1 MKGIDI
7 KRGDIVFI
15 ENPNKKPRGHV
26 VCGNHPA
33 VVIQNDKGNEHST
46 NIIVAFITSSVKRL
60 EMPTHIV
67 IQHYD
72 GLRKVSVVQAEQL
85 ATIDKGDVIS
95 VIDHLS
101 DADMERVNQALK
113 VSLELVTA

>member
-33 VVIQNDKGNEHST
+33 VVIQNNKGNEH
-46 NIIVAFITSSVKRL
+46 AP
-60 EMPTHIV
+60 M
-67 IQHYD
+67 
-72 GLRKVSVVQAEQL
+72 
-85 ATIDKGDVIS
+85 
-95 VIDHLS
+95 LS
-101 DADMERVNQALK
+101 
-113 VSLELVTA
+113 